1 MEKQDINRTLT
12 SLRNLCSKREYCIS
26 DIREKAVKA
35 LDGDVNA
42 ASDVLSAL
50 ICDGYLDN
58 RRYATAFARDKSS
71 LGGWGR
77 VKIRFNLQSKGISGA
92 DIDYAI
98 AQIDEDKAEEK
109 LDRLIRTKIKALEGD
124 PEWKIKM
131 IRFVLGRGYE
141 YDDVSSALERIQN
154 AE

>member
-1 MEKQDINRTLT
+1 MSESART
-12 SLRNLCSKREYCIS
+12 
-26 DIREKAVKA
+26 AA
-35 LDGDVNA
+35 DGV
-42 ASDVLSAL
+42 
-50 ICDGYLDN
+50 
-58 RRYATAFARDKSS
+58 
-71 LGGWGR
+71 
-77 VKIRFNLQSKGISGA
+77 
-92 DIDYAI
+92 
-98 AQIDEDKAEEK
+98 DEDKAEEK